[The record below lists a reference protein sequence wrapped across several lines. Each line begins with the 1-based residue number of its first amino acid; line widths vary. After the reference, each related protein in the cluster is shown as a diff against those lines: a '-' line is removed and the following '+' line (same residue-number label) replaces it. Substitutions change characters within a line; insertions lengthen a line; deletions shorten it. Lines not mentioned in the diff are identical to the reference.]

1 MKIKYDFA
9 ILGPDSKDTNII
21 ALKEFLER
29 YDLKVCLLPYVSESL
44 REIIDDKI
52 GNVVVFNEADGRFA
66 TQFIVDASIK
76 KIFKET
82 TFYYLSY
89 QALTSE
95 EQVKLMTLGYMGFI
109 QFPFSAHDVQNTI
122 DLFEATVKLAS

>member
-9 ILGPDSKDTNII
+9 ILGPDNNDNNMI

-29 YDLKVCLLPYVSESL
+29 YHLKVCLLPYISESL
-44 REIIDDKI
+44 SEIVKEKI
-52 GNVVVFNEADGRFA
+52 GNVIVFNETNSRFA
-66 TQFIVDASIK
+66 IQLIVDASVR

-89 QALTSE
+89 HSLNSE

-122 DLFEATVKLAS
+122 DLFESTVKMTG